1 MFEVSIENF
10 RFQKSFTIALFPVSL
25 KLRIILMSGIRLPK
39 SWKPKGSWRASQ
51 FKLTAKNSD
60 TQAVPVLPA
69 ESVKIVSGQA
79 FFMLKAQK

>member
-10 RFQKSFTIALFPVSL
+10 RFQKSFTIALFPFSL

-39 SWKPKGSWRASQ
+39 SSTPKDSWRASQ
-51 FKLTAKNSD
+51 FRFTAKNSD
-60 TQAVPVLPA
+60 NQAVPVLPA